1 MCDVSPIVKKYF
13 DKFIKEVSL
22 RYDIP
27 KKDINSLLAPKQK
40 PPVKE
45 IPSLGDLCLM
55 SRPELVAICK
65 QHSVLTTG
73 SKEII
78 ICRIAKI
85 NSDKYKVEVKKV
97 MPKFKKNA
105 EVLSVVKKYIPII
118 NVSRNQWGNYEHKDT
133 GLVFNQD
140 HLIYAKQ
147 IKDGTLVNLTPD
159 DIETCKQY
167 KFEWVLPENLNWNKK
182 SLDDVKIEELDDEI
196 FESEGEEEDEECND
210 SDDE

>member
-22 RYDIP
+22 RYGIP
-27 KKDINSLLAPKQK
+27 KKELSILLEQKPK
-40 PPVKE
+40 PPVKD
-45 IPSLGDLCLM
+45 IPSLPDLCSL

-65 QHSVLTTG
+65 QHSILTTG

-78 ICRIAKI
+78 ICRLAKI
-85 NSDKYKVEVKKV
+85 NSDKYKAEVKKV
-97 MPKFKKNA
+97 MPKFQKKT

-118 NVSRNQWGNYEHKDT
+118 NVSRNKWGNYEHKDT

-147 IKDGTLVNLTPD
+147 SNDGTLVNLTPE
-159 DIETCKQY
+159 DIEACKQY
-167 KFEWVLPENLNWNKK
+167 KFEWLLPENLNWNKK
-182 SLDDVKIEELDDEI
+182 SLDDVKIEELDDDI
-196 FESEGEEEDEECND
+196 FESEEDEESEDD